1 VFPCAGFAF
10 SGRFAVVLLFGA
22 TDGRLAA
29 FVPLGDEAW
38 VPAGWFPADLFPAGR
53 FSPA

>member
-1 VFPCAGFAF
+1 MFPRAVFVF

-22 TDGRLAA
+22 ADGRLAA

-38 VPAGWFPADLFPAGR
+38 APAGRFPADLFPTER